1 MYGQVC
7 QGSILAGQH
16 SVWFSNPANK
26 AARADFT
33 VRKSKDDAK
42 TWGQSKLVSAAAGCG
57 YSSLQFLEA
66 ATERVDRRFP
76 VGGGPAVHDPI
87 CARHTGVTTTV
98 K

>member
-66 ATERVDRRFP
+66 TESTAGFLWEADQQCTIRFVP
-76 VGGGPAVHDPI
+76 V
-87 CARHTGVTTTV
+87 TLE
-98 K
+98 

>member
-42 TWGQSKLVSAAAGCG
+42 TWGQSKLVIISAAAGRVR
-57 YSSLQFLEA
+57 LLVTAVKFLEA
-66 ATERVDRRFP
+66 TESTASVS
-76 VGGGPAVHDPI
+76 
-87 CARHTGVTTTV
+87 
-98 K
+98 